1 MANTKI
7 HTKGLREMSNKK
19 KDKNVTKQVKKAIN
33 DAKKA
38 GVKLVK
44 VQIR

>member
-1 MANTKI
+1 
-7 HTKGLREMSNKK
+7 MSNKK
-19 KDKNVTKQVKKAIN
+19 KNKNVTKQLKKAVQ

-44 VQIR
+44 VEIR